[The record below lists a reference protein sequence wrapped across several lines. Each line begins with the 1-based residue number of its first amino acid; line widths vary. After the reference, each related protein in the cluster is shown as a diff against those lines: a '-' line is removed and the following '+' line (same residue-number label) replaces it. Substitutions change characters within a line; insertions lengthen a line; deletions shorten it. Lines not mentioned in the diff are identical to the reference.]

1 MYIPALCRGWL
12 SECKIIQQESAAAS
26 QYACIFC
33 SYLIIV
39 SMGYDCAGNRLKSM
53 QQTVHPPAGM
63 TPKQTEKW
71 LNEQA
76 VLFELS
82 CKQQPQQTASNMTLA
97 EYSKYWFENIAPNKL
112 ASSTVAREKSDID
125 RFLPHIGHYK
135 LTELRPEHFRKLYV
149 ALRKEKNM
157 INGKPLSE
165 LTVEGVHACLCGIL
179 SDAVESGLLDHNPA
193 WRTYKYSNI
202 DKKQQVVAD
211 EEIMQKL
218 ICALEKESIKYETYF
233 KLIIATGVRRGE
245 CCGIKWS
252 DIDYAGRS
260 IHICRN
266 VVKVSG
272 EDICIKEPKTK
283 AGTRYVYFSPEMGT
297 LLKEYRRYCE
307 SEALHYEGRTI
318 TDNDFLFRKHDLDEP
333 MTPTTFTWR
342 FKLILKKNDL
352 PYNLNV
358 HSLRHTNASLLIANG
373 TDVATVSSL
382 LGHAQVSTTL
392 DIYTHAFDKNK
403 KAASDKLH
411 NALEI

>member
-1 MYIPALCRGWL
+1 MQTQHTANRYGKLLLFCT
-12 SECKIIQQESAAAS
+12 QEKFY
-26 QYACIFC
+26 QTNNDYGLV
-33 SYLIIV
+33 LID
-39 SMGYDCAGNRLKSM
+39 S
-53 QQTVHPPAGM
+53 
-63 TPKQTEKW
+63 QTEKW

-82 CKQQPQQTASNMTLA
+82 CKPQPQQTASNMTLA

-202 DKKQQVVAD
+202 DKRQQVVAD
-211 EEIMQKL
+211 EEILQKL

-233 KLIIATGVRRGE
+233 KLIIATGMRRGE
-245 CCGIKWS
+245 CCALKWE
-252 DIDYAGRS
+252 DINYAERS
-260 IHICRN
+260 IHVCRN
-266 VVKVSG
+266 AVKTTGDEIIV
-272 EDICIKEPKTK
+272 KAPKTK
-283 AGTRYVYFSPEMGT
+283 AGNRYVYFSAEMES
-297 LLKEYRRYCE
+297 LLREYEAFCAAETERYDKRKQTKDDYVFRRKGMK
-307 SEALHYEGRTI
+307 L
-318 TDNDFLFRKHDLDEP
+318 P
-333 MTPTTFTWR
+333 MTPSTFTWR
-342 FKLILKKNDL
+342 FKKILKANDL
-352 PYNLNV
+352 PTDLNV
-358 HSLRHTNASLLIANG
+358 HSLRHTAASLFIASG
-373 TDVATVSSL
+373 TDVGTVAGL
-382 LGHAQVSTTL
+382 LGHSQPSTTL

-403 KAASDKLH
+403 KAASQIMQSS
-411 NALEI
+411 LEI